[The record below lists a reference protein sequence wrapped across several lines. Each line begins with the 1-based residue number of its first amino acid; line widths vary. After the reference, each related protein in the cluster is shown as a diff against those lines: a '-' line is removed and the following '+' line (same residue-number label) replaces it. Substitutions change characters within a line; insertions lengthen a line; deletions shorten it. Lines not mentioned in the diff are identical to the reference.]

1 MNYVLDVLKER
12 LNEKQAEDYYKN
24 YIAEMD
30 EEERRPYIENEMK
43 YLRFFRGLFVLNNQ
57 ELVVRIN
64 FICSSDIEEFFDDE
78 RENFIKEI
86 KKLGIE
92 NIMLK
97 KKVLI
102 KE

>member
-78 RENFIKEI
+78 RERI
-86 KKLGIE
+86 L
-92 NIMLK
+92 LK
-97 KKVLI
+97 K
-102 KE
+102 